1 MRMEHENELKEALDF
16 ISPAALTYEEW
27 TMVGM
32 ALKDSG
38 LPVTVWE
45 AWSARDGGRY
55 HKGECAKKWE
65 SFHGSTKPVTESS
78 IFQLAYSHGWS
89 GPAGHALDWGD
100 ELSAGPVPRP
110 RAAW

>member
-1 MRMEHENELKEALDF
+1 MVMPMNDANELLEALEA
-16 ISPAALTYEEW
+16 ISPAALTYDEW

-32 ALKDSG
+32 GLKEAG

-45 AWSARDGGRY
+45 NWSSRDGGRY

-65 SFHGSTKPVTESS
+65 SFHGSTKPITESS

-89 GPAGHALDWGD
+89 GPPKATASW
-100 ELSAGPVPRP
+100 
-110 RAAW
+110 

>member
-1 MRMEHENELKEALDF
+1 MVGMGLKEA
-16 ISPAALTYEEW
+16 
-27 TMVGM
+27 
-32 ALKDSG
+32 G

-55 HKGECAKKWE
+55 HKGECARKWE

-89 GPAGHALDWGD
+89 GPAGHALDLGRRAHHR
-100 ELSAGPVPRP
+100 LLQNGGAAGGPPVGGIPRSGSA
-110 RAAW
+110 